1 MIGIDIIVVA
11 RFSRIGASD
20 YTHWSKFFTRDEW
33 EYCFAKANPAQSLA
47 GIYAAKEA
55 VMKAVGGEL
64 MGRADR
70 IEIVHTREGAPFVR
84 IDKKDEPGV
93 HVSISHT
100 NDIAVAVA
108 IKHE

>member
-1 MIGIDIIVVA
+1 MIGIDVIAIE
-11 RFSRIGASD
+11 RFIRIGRGDSA
-20 YTHWSKFFTRDEW
+20 HWSKFFTRDEW
-33 EYCFAKANPAQSLA
+33 EYCFTKANPAQSLA

-64 MGRADR
+64 MGRADK
-70 IEIVHTREGAPFVR
+70 IEIIHTREGAPFVR

-100 NDIAVAVA
+100 NDTAAAVA